1 VADVTVA
8 GTEIAMDTVAGFGF
22 PPKSFVEGGGFLK
35 DVEIGHGARP
45 DRTIIR
51 ARERV
56 GVACGVATQWLRSFA
71 SLRMTIHEESEGV
84 LGRARR
90 AFMPRG

>member
-1 VADVTVA
+1 MADVTVA

-45 DRTIIR
+45 DKTIIR
-51 ARERV
+51 ARERE
-56 GVACGVATQWLRSFA
+56 GVACVGGDWVV
-71 SLRMTIHEESEGV
+71 EV
-84 LGRARR
+84 LCLAQDDNSG
-90 AFMPRG
+90 

>member
-1 VADVTVA
+1 
-8 GTEIAMDTVAGFGF
+8 MDAVAGFGF

-45 DRTIIR
+45 DKTIIR

-56 GVACGVATQWLRSFA
+56 GVACVGGYWVVEVLRLA
-71 SLRMTIHEESEGV
+71 
-84 LGRARR
+84 
-90 AFMPRG
+90 